1 MHIYLVFGVFDGI
14 KGSMYDVMGVQ
25 NHDKLEQNKLDQS
38 FCGGYPVRQL
48 QAKSQ
53 GMETFEVQ

>member
-14 KGSMYDVMGVQ
+14 KGSIYDVMGVQ

-38 FCGGYPVRQL
+38 FCDGYPVRQL

-53 GMETFEVQ
+53 EMETFEVQ

>member
-1 MHIYLVFGVFDGI
+1 MVAIPIHIYLVFGVFDGI
-14 KGSMYDVMGVQ
+14 KGSIYDVRVRV
-25 NHDKLEQNKLDQS
+25 QNKLDQS

>member
-1 MHIYLVFGVFDGI
+1 
-14 KGSMYDVMGVQ
+14 MGVQ
-25 NHDKLEQNKLDQS
+25 NHDKLEQNKLGQS

>member
-1 MHIYLVFGVFDGI
+1 MVLRGV
-14 KGSMYDVMGVQ
+14 YDVMGVQ

-38 FCGGYPVRQL
+38 FCDGYPVRQL